1 MVTRN
6 LYCGCCGYRTERTAL
21 QMNEP
26 SRVCPECLK
35 HGALEEMNVVPSFP
49 AGVRYVPGCGGFH
62 CCDYPP
68 SNEELKKQYGFDKH
82 DSTNDMSDYV
92 NE

>member
-6 LYCGCCGYRTERTAL
+6 LACPLCGYATERIAIGMTEPCHVCTA
-21 QMNEP
+21 
-26 SRVCPECLK
+26 C
-35 HGALEEMNVVPSFP
+35 GAVMDVVPSFP

-68 SNEELKKQYGFDKH
+68 SNEELKKQYGLDKE
-82 DSTNDMSDYV
+82 DSTNDDSDYV
-92 NE
+92 RGKYD